1 MSVVVGRGPADQ
13 PNVALSFHTNILS
26 VTQLTMRISKPYLST
41 RATVYMDETIKNA
54 SFVRVGDF
62 ILLKTISSQAVS
74 IATRHS
80 VLS

>member
-1 MSVVVGRGPADQ
+1 MSIVVGRGPADQ

-41 RATVYMDETIKNA
+41 RATVYMDETIKND